1 MGGDIGR
8 DSVDRLGPASRNR
21 YHAILSVQV
30 RGRRGLVCRPSHLT
44 CATPALPSLLF
55 PFPRTIGPSAWNLSL
70 SYSYSIHHFSHT
82 LCMSTFILNT
92 AIMATRRFLFF
103 FLLNCARGT
112 MSSSR
117 PRECSGPADYEI
129 VLL

>member
-55 PFPRTIGPSAWNLSL
+55 PFPRTIGPSAWNLSPTRPL
-70 SYSYSIHHFSHT
+70 FPFLTHSVYVDVHLEYGHHGN
-82 LCMSTFILNT
+82 STFP
-92 AIMATRRFLFF
+92 LFF
-103 FLLNCARGT
+103 FYLTAPGEQCR
-112 MSSSR
+112 
-117 PRECSGPADYEI
+117 PADRVNVPGRLITKLFFYR
-129 VLL
+129 